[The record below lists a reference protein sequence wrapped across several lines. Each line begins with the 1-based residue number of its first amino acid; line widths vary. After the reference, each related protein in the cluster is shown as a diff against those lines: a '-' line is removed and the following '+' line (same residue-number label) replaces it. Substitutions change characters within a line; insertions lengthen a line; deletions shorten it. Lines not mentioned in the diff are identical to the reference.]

1 MMIPPPSAAALRHH
15 HRHHHHHHHY
25 HHYPRRFRDTAATN
39 SDASARRRSIT
50 PPSVTPASRAS
61 SRLRGISGATRG
73 VALSATRVVTP
84 CVVDFGSAAQ
94 QQLQHQQRASSGAS
108 FSLAV
113 PRRRACDPGP
123 SRTSRYSPPTRKDAR
138 PPGTRSSRVPNRRGP
153 THEMAKNVGESRI
166 PVPRATRPSFFP
178 KSRVLEASRLLTGGR
193 RSTIFSGCL
202 QFNSEDE
209 SPTSREFTGFATS
222 SPNIKTDSTAD
233 KTFTISPAWDID
245 KNDVQQLVHLSEEK
259 SSLFRL
265 LEDPQLSMIEDI
277 GDTCLVESSLGNYND
292 ASGTPHYLMLN
303 KQNSFEHDESLGIL
317 TPDQMTDFTVALECS
332 RTPSCENLTGSAGSK
347 LALTRA
353 SASTRPLLD
362 VEPAEEGCT
371 ERTPSPEELPLDPKP
386 VEPIRG
392 NAVPVSFVTSVTSIT
407 SLEAGYQGDGEN
419 SRPASRGA
427 DPPSMAAPPVNLP
440 APCRQDP
447 MTDSDFFT
455 ESDADAHEEI
465 VRGDRKAQVIDGTLF
480 CAPGERVCP
489 SFTGE
494 EMDSSGIYSD
504 LDKLQ
509 APGEQA
515 PEENDDHTPDTGDT
529 ELSQRS
535 QPSPNANVIMDYLQ
549 NSTKSSDETSNTND
563 TMVSVEV
570 TAIEKVEKNENIRPK
585 PQSKADTMPLK
596 KYKMPKRNVVSK
608 IKAMIESSSKDDAE
622 KEARR
627 SQRSAR
633 KGGRWDAVMNKIE
646 AGKNE
651 QRTRSVRKEVKSR
664 VLQNL
669 TLSPSTRSTSKKAGD
684 ANNNNNKDKRRL
696 RGWQEMKSP
705 TQETARSSVRSS
717 MSDLSSGPSKDM
729 PKRSPTSA
737 NPSRRFVSNGNH
749 HPVRV
754 NSFDAKKS
762 CVDVATVELEKSPP
776 SARKPTITRRSTAN
790 TNVKQK
796 SSVASIK
803 DRESKET
810 HHNTTYTVTARTSP
824 ETRDQA
830 AQTIAPYTN
839 CRVEQAERAAQAL
852 AVSVRY
858 LAFELDAFATPRL
871 KKDFE
876 KLKAD
881 CEEMKNERSALLS
894 EIDVFR
900 ARCVSMEERL
910 ETERDDHHKALD
922 QLRDELEAHR
932 SKQVASL
939 IETLEE
945 ERHKG
950 DVRLDAVTREHRA
963 TIAKLRAEQI
973 NELARKEEMRKS
985 VVHDQGAALMAEIES
1000 LRSVLELKSQENAV
1014 LRSELDSYRRDIEE
1028 KDALQLRLDMA
1039 EARCEDLKAQL
1050 QRKESFER
1058 QISHENEMLH
1068 ESIHQVSKHNK
1079 RLSQRNEELQWKL
1092 RNKNDWVSV
1101 LANQLNPRL
1110 SRSAGSEQLEHSYS
1124 LDKNGAHSSSMMKF
1138 MVEKGASVSWTLEI
1152 DDLSK
1157 GPSDSLNAKA
1167 VRTSEGATTPVSRQ
1181 GSLRLTPN
1189 ARPAM
1194 DTRARSKSISTTCE
1208 SARTAT
1214 VDEAAAWSPSFNST
1228 PVTRRR
1234 PRKDQSS
1241 PSSSSSSSSS
1251 TSSSTAPTVNSAV
1264 AAAVAA
1270 AAAAAAAVADDCN
1283 VGGGQRP
1290 QEAGGEA
1297 MISEET
1303 SASSSEDESSTGSDI
1318 PRLGIQYAWG
1328 KPIK

>member
-1 MMIPPPSAAALRHH
+1 
-15 HRHHHHHHHY
+15 
-25 HHYPRRFRDTAATN
+25 
-39 SDASARRRSIT
+39 
-50 PPSVTPASRAS
+50 
-61 SRLRGISGATRG
+61 
-73 VALSATRVVTP
+73 
-84 CVVDFGSAAQ
+84 
-94 QQLQHQQRASSGAS
+94 
-108 FSLAV
+108 
-113 PRRRACDPGP
+113 
-123 SRTSRYSPPTRKDAR
+123 
-138 PPGTRSSRVPNRRGP
+138 
-153 THEMAKNVGESRI
+153 
-166 PVPRATRPSFFP
+166 
-178 KSRVLEASRLLTGGR
+178 
-193 RSTIFSGCL
+193 
-202 QFNSEDE
+202 
-209 SPTSREFTGFATS
+209 
-222 SPNIKTDSTAD
+222 
-233 KTFTISPAWDID
+233 
-245 KNDVQQLVHLSEEK
+245 
-259 SSLFRL
+259 
-265 LEDPQLSMIEDI
+265 MIEDV
-277 GDTCLVESSLGNYND
+277 GDTCLVESGLGNYND
-292 ASGTPHYLMLN
+292 TNAAPHYLMLN

-353 SASTRPLLD
+353 SASTRPLVD
-362 VEPAEEGCT
+362 VEPAEEGCS

-392 NAVPVSFVTSVTSIT
+392 GNNTVPVSFVTSVTSIT

-427 DPPSMAAPPVNLP
+427 DPPSMAVPPVNLP

-509 APGEQA
+509 APGEQIS
-515 PEENDDHTPDTGDT
+515 EENDDHTPDTGDT

-535 QPSPNANVIMDYLQ
+535 QPTPVAANVIMDYLQ
-549 NSTKSSDETSNTND
+549 IPVKTSDETSSIND
-563 TMVSVEV
+563 ITASAEVMV
-570 TAIEKVEKNENIRPK
+570 IEKDENNENIRPK
-585 PQSKADTMPLK
+585 PQNKADSVPLK

-627 SQRSAR
+627 SQRSTR

-651 QRTRSVRKEVKSR
+651 QRTRSARKEVKSR

-669 TLSPSTRSTSKKAGD
+669 TLSPAARPTSKKAGD
-684 ANNNNNKDKRRL
+684 ANNNNNKDKRRT

-717 MSDLSSGPSKDM
+717 MSDLSSGPSKDI
-729 PKRSPTSA
+729 PKRSPTST
-737 NPSRRFVSNGNH
+737 NPPRRFASNGHANH
-749 HPVRV
+749 HQIRV
-754 NSFDAKKS
+754 NSFDAKKN
-762 CVDVATVELEKSPP
+762 CIDVTTVELEKSPP
-776 SARKPTITRRSTAN
+776 SARKPAITRRLAAN
-790 TNVKQK
+790 ATVKQK
-796 SSVASIK
+796 SSTPSIK

-810 HHNTTYTVTARTSP
+810 HHNSSYTVRTSP

-830 AQTIAPYTN
+830 AQTTVPYEDF
-839 CRVEQAERAAQAL
+839 RVERAAQAL
-852 AVSVRY
+852 AVTVHY
-858 LAFELDAFATPRL
+858 LAFELDAFATPQL

-876 KLKAD
+876 KLKID
-881 CEEMKNERSALLS
+881 YEKMKNERSTMLS
-894 EIDVFR
+894 EIDGLR
-900 ARCVSMEERL
+900 ARYISMEERL
-910 ETERDDHHKALD
+910 ETEREDHNKDLD

-932 SKQVASL
+932 AKQISALV
-939 IETLEE
+939 ETLKE
-945 ERHKG
+945 ERRKY
-950 DVRLDAVTREHRA
+950 DVRLEEITREHRA
-963 TIAKLRAEQI
+963 TIAKLRAEHV
-973 NELARKEEMRKS
+973 NELARKEEMRRS

-1000 LRSVLELKSQENAV
+1000 LRSVLELKSQENAA
-1014 LRSELDSYRRDIEE
+1014 LRSELDSYRRDVEE
-1028 KDALQLRLDMA
+1028 KDALQIRLDMA

-1058 QISHENEMLH
+1058 QVSHENEMLH

-1110 SRSAGSEQLEHSYS
+1110 TRSTGAEQMEHSFS
-1124 LDKNGAHSSSMMKF
+1124 AEKNGAHSSSMMKF

-1157 GPSDSLNAKA
+1157 GSSSDSLNTKVSRPA
-1167 VRTSEGATTPVSRQ
+1167 EGATTVSRQ
-1181 GSLRLTPN
+1181 GSLRLSNRT
-1189 ARPAM
+1189 PAM
-1194 DTRARSKSISTTCE
+1194 DTRARSKSVSTTCD
-1208 SARTAT
+1208 SARTAA
-1214 VDEAAAWSPSFNST
+1214 VDEAAAWTPTFSST
-1228 PVTRRR
+1228 PVSRRR

-1241 PSSSSSSSSS
+1241 PCSSSSSSSS
-1251 TSSSTAPTVNSAV
+1251 TSSAAPTVNPAV

-1270 AAAAAAAVADDCN
+1270 AAAAVDECSI
-1283 VGGGQRP
+1283 GGGQRP

-1318 PRLGIQYAWG
+1318 PRLGIQFAWG

>member
-1 MMIPPPSAAALRHH
+1 MAILPRLPPPAAANV
-15 HRHHHHHHHY
+15 
-25 HHYPRRFRDTAATN
+25 PRPRPQRRDTATD

-50 PPSVTPASRAS
+50 PSSATPTSRASAS
-61 SRLRGISGATRG
+61 SRLRGNVGATRG
-73 VALSATRVVTP
+73 VALSARSTVTSRVP
-84 CVVDFGSAAQ
+84 DGGSAAR
-94 QQLQHQQRASSGAS
+94 QRLSASGAG
-108 FSLAV
+108 AGAGAGT
-113 PRRRACDPGP
+113 RRRACDSGH
-123 SRTSRYSPPTRKDAR
+123 SRRNLPNLPTRPTRDPAR
-138 PPGTRSSRVPNRRGP
+138 PGATEDSRVPKRPSP
-153 THEMAKNVGESRI
+153 THDMAKNVGESRI
-166 PVPRATRPSFFP
+166 PVPRAARPSFFP
-178 KSRVLEASRLLTGGR
+178 KSRVLEASRLLTGSR
-193 RSTIFSGCL
+193 RSTIFSGCF
-202 QFNSEDE
+202 QFNGEDE
-209 SPTSREFTGFATS
+209 SPTPREFSGFSTS
-222 SPNIKTDSTAD
+222 SPNVKTDSAAD
-233 KTFTISPAWDID
+233 QTFAISPVWDID
-245 KNDVQQLVHLSEEK
+245 ENDVRQLVRLSEEK

-265 LEDPQLSMIEDI
+265 LEDSQLSTIEDV
-277 GDTCLVESSLGNYND
+277 GDTCLVESGLGNYND
-292 ASGTPHYLMLN
+292 ASAAPHYLTLN
-303 KQNSFEHDESLGIL
+303 KQTSFEHDESLGIL

-353 SASTRPLLD
+353 SASTRPLVD

-386 VEPIRG
+386 VEPIGG

-427 DPPSMAAPPVNLP
+427 DPPSMAVAPVNLP

-504 LDKLQ
+504 LDKLR

-515 PEENDDHTPDTGDT
+515 PEENDDRTPDTGDT

-535 QPSPNANVIMDYLQ
+535 QPSPIAANVIMDYLQ
-549 NSTKSSDETSNTND
+549 SSAKASDETSNVND
-563 TMVSVEV
+563 TAASVEV
-570 TAIEKVEKNENIRPK
+570 TVIEKIEKNENIRPK
-585 PQSKADTMPLK
+585 SRSKADTVLLK
-596 KYKMPKRNVVSK
+596 KYKMPKRDVVSK
-608 IKAMIESSSKDDAE
+608 IKAMIESSPKDDAE

-627 SQRSAR
+627 SQRSTR

-669 TLSPSTRSTSKKAGD
+669 TLSPSARPTSKKAGD
-684 ANNNNNKDKRRL
+684 ANNNNDKDKRRM

-705 TQETARSSVRSS
+705 MRETARSSVRSS
-717 MSDLSSGPSKDM
+717 TSDLSSGPSKDL

-737 NPSRRFVSNGNH
+737 NPPRRFVSNGH
-749 HPVRV
+749 AASQVRV
-754 NSFDAKKS
+754 NSFDAKKN
-762 CVDVATVELEKSPP
+762 CIDVATVELEKSPP
-776 SARKPTITRRSTAN
+776 SARKPAITRRLAAN
-790 TNVKQK
+790 ATVKQK

-803 DRESKET
+803 DRESKEA
-810 HHNTTYTVTARTSP
+810 HYNTTYTVTARTSP

-830 AQTIAPYTN
+830 AQTTVPYVEF
-839 CRVEQAERAAQAL
+839 RVEQAERAAQAL

-858 LAFELDAFATPRL
+858 LAFELDAFATPKL

-894 EIDVFR
+894 EIDVLR

-910 ETERDDHHKALD
+910 EVEREDHRKALD

-932 SKQVASL
+932 TKQVTSL
-939 IETLEE
+939 VETVKE
-945 ERHKG
+945 ERHKY
-950 DVRLDAVTREHRA
+950 DVRLDEVTREHRA

-973 NELARKEEMRKS
+973 NELTRKEEMRRS

-1000 LRSVLELKSQENAV
+1000 LRSVLELKSQENAA
-1014 LRSELDSYRRDIEE
+1014 LRSELDSYRRDIEQ
-1028 KDALQLRLDMA
+1028 KDALQMRLDMA

-1110 SRSAGSEQLEHSYS
+1110 TRSAGSEQMEHNYS

-1157 GPSDSLNAKA
+1157 GTSDSLSTLPKVA
-1167 VRTSEGATTPVSRQ
+1167 RSSEGVTTVSRQ

-1194 DTRARSKSISTTCE
+1194 DTRARSKSISTTCD
-1208 SARTAT
+1208 SARTAAAE
-1214 VDEAAAWSPSFNST
+1214 EAAAWSPSFSST
-1228 PVTRRR
+1228 PVSRRR
-1234 PRKDQSS
+1234 PRKEQSS

-1251 TSSSTAPTVNSAV
+1251 TSSTAPAVNSAV

-1270 AAAAAAAVADDCN
+1270 AAAAAVAAADDCN

-1318 PRLGIQYAWG
+1318 PRLGIQFAWG

>member
-1 MMIPPPSAAALRHH
+1 MAILRRLPPPAAAAAAAAANV
-15 HRHHHHHHHY
+15 
-25 HHYPRRFRDTAATN
+25 PRPQRRDTATD

-50 PPSVTPASRAS
+50 PSSATPTSRASAS
-61 SRLRGISGATRG
+61 SRLRGNVGATRG
-73 VALSATRVVTP
+73 VALSARSTVTP
-84 CVVDFGSAAQ
+84 RVPDGGSAAQ
-94 QQLQHQQRASSGAS
+94 QRLSASGAGVTRG
-108 FSLAV
+108 AGAGAGT
-113 PRRRACDPGP
+113 RRRACDLGH
-123 SRTSRYSPPTRKDAR
+123 SRRDLPHLPNLPTRPTRNPAR
-138 PPGTRSSRVPNRRGP
+138 PGATEDSRVPKRP
-153 THEMAKNVGESRI
+153 SSTHDMAKNVGESRI
-166 PVPRATRPSFFP
+166 PVPRAARPSFFP
-178 KSRVLEASRLLTGGR
+178 KSRVLEASRLLTGSR
-193 RSTIFSGCL
+193 RSTIFSGCF
-202 QFNSEDE
+202 QFNNEDE
-209 SPTSREFTGFATS
+209 SPTPREFSGFSTS
-222 SPNIKTDSTAD
+222 SPNIKTDSAAD
-233 KTFTISPAWDID
+233 QTFSISPVWDID

-265 LEDPQLSMIEDI
+265 LEDSQLSMIEDV
-277 GDTCLVESSLGNYND
+277 GDNCLVESGLGNYND
-292 ASGTPHYLMLN
+292 ASAAPHYLMLN

-353 SASTRPLLD
+353 SASTRPLVD

-427 DPPSMAAPPVNLP
+427 DPPSMAVPPVNLP

-535 QPSPNANVIMDYLQ
+535 QPSPIAANVIMNYLQ
-549 NSTKSSDETSNTND
+549 SPAKASDETSNVND
-563 TMVSVEV
+563 TTASVEV
-570 TAIEKVEKNENIRPK
+570 TVIEKIEKNENIRPK
-585 PQSKADTMPLK
+585 SQSKADTVPLK

-608 IKAMIESSSKDDAE
+608 IKAMIESSPKDDAE

-627 SQRSAR
+627 SQRSTR

-669 TLSPSTRSTSKKAGD
+669 TLSPSARPTSKKAGD
-684 ANNNNNKDKRRL
+684 ANNNNNKDKRRM

-705 TQETARSSVRSS
+705 MQETARSSVRSS
-717 MSDLSSGPSKDM
+717 MSDLSSGPSKDL
-729 PKRSPTSA
+729 PK
-737 NPSRRFVSNGNH
+737 
-749 HPVRV
+749 
-754 NSFDAKKS
+754 
-762 CVDVATVELEKSPP
+762 KSPP
-776 SARKPTITRRSTAN
+776 SARKPAITRRLAAN
-790 TNVKQK
+790 ATVKQK

-803 DRESKET
+803 DRESKEA

-830 AQTIAPYTN
+830 AQTTVPYVEF
-839 CRVEQAERAAQAL
+839 RVEQAERAAQAL

-858 LAFELDAFATPRL
+858 LAFELDAFATPKL

-894 EIDVFR
+894 EIDVLR

-910 ETERDDHHKALD
+910 EVEREDHRKALD
-922 QLRDELEAHR
+922 QLRDKLEAHR
-932 SKQVASL
+932 TKQVASL
-939 IETLEE
+939 VETVNE
-945 ERHKG
+945 ERHKY
-950 DVRLDAVTREHRA
+950 DVRLDEVTREHRA

-973 NELARKEEMRKS
+973 NELTRKEEMRRS

-1000 LRSVLELKSQENAV
+1000 LRSVLELKSQENAA
-1014 LRSELDSYRRDIEE
+1014 LRSELDSYRRDIEQ
-1028 KDALQLRLDMA
+1028 KDALQMRLDMA

-1110 SRSAGSEQLEHSYS
+1110 SRSAGSEQMEHSYP

-1157 GPSDSLNAKA
+1157 GTSDSLSTLPKVA
-1167 VRTSEGATTPVSRQ
+1167 RSSEGVTTVSRQ

-1194 DTRARSKSISTTCE
+1194 DTRARSKSISTTCD
-1208 SARTAT
+1208 SVRTAAAE
-1214 VDEAAAWSPSFNST
+1214 EAAAWSPSFSST
-1228 PVTRRR
+1228 PVSRRR
-1234 PRKDQSS
+1234 PRKEQSS

-1251 TSSSTAPTVNSAV
+1251 TSSTAPAVNSAV

-1270 AAAAAAAVADDCN
+1270 AAAAAVAAADDCN

-1318 PRLGIQYAWG
+1318 PRLGIQFAWG
-1328 KPIK
+1328 KPVK

>member
-1 MMIPPPSAAALRHH
+1 
-15 HRHHHHHHHY
+15 
-25 HHYPRRFRDTAATN
+25 
-39 SDASARRRSIT
+39 
-50 PPSVTPASRAS
+50 
-61 SRLRGISGATRG
+61 
-73 VALSATRVVTP
+73 
-84 CVVDFGSAAQ
+84 
-94 QQLQHQQRASSGAS
+94 
-108 FSLAV
+108 
-113 PRRRACDPGP
+113 
-123 SRTSRYSPPTRKDAR
+123 
-138 PPGTRSSRVPNRRGP
+138 
-153 THEMAKNVGESRI
+153 
-166 PVPRATRPSFFP
+166 
-178 KSRVLEASRLLTGGR
+178 
-193 RSTIFSGCL
+193 
-202 QFNSEDE
+202 
-209 SPTSREFTGFATS
+209 
-222 SPNIKTDSTAD
+222 
-233 KTFTISPAWDID
+233 
-245 KNDVQQLVHLSEEK
+245 
-259 SSLFRL
+259 
-265 LEDPQLSMIEDI
+265 MIEDV
-277 GDTCLVESSLGNYND
+277 GDTCLVESGLSNYND
-292 ASGTPHYLMLN
+292 ANATPHYLMLN

-353 SASTRPLLD
+353 SASTRPLVD
-362 VEPAEEGCT
+362 VEPAEEGCS

-392 NAVPVSFVTSVTSIT
+392 STVPVSFVTSVTSIT

-427 DPPSMAAPPVNLP
+427 DPPSMAVPPVNLP

-515 PEENDDHTPDTGDT
+515 SEENDDHTPDTGDT

-535 QPSPNANVIMDYLQ
+535 QPTPVVANVIMDYLQ
-549 NSTKSSDETSNTND
+549 IPIKSSDETISIND
-563 TMVSVEV
+563 TTASVEV
-570 TAIEKVEKNENIRPK
+570 MAIEKVENNENIRPK
-585 PQSKADTMPLK
+585 PQSKADSVPLK

-627 SQRSAR
+627 SQRSTR

-651 QRTRSVRKEVKSR
+651 QRTRPARKEVKSR

-669 TLSPSTRSTSKKAGD
+669 TLSPAARPMSKKAGD
-684 ANNNNNKDKRRL
+684 ANNNNNKDKRRT

-717 MSDLSSGPSKDM
+717 MSDLSSGPSKDI
-729 PKRSPTSA
+729 PKRSPTST
-737 NPSRRFVSNGNH
+737 NPPRRFVSNGHTNH
-749 HPVRV
+749 HQVRV
-754 NSFDAKKS
+754 NSFDAKKN
-762 CVDVATVELEKSPP
+762 CIDVTTVELEKSPP
-776 SARKPTITRRSTAN
+776 SARKPAITRRLAAN
-790 TNVKQK
+790 ATVKQK
-796 SSVASIK
+796 SSVPSIK

-810 HHNTTYTVTARTSP
+810 HHNSTFTVRTSP

-830 AQTIAPYTN
+830 AQTTVPYEDF
-839 CRVEQAERAAQAL
+839 RAERAAQAL
-852 AVSVRY
+852 AVSVHY
-858 LAFELDAFATPRL
+858 LAFELDAFATPQL

-876 KLKAD
+876 KLKID
-881 CEEMKNERSALLS
+881 CEKMKNERSTVLS
-894 EIDVFR
+894 EIDGLR
-900 ARCVSMEERL
+900 ARCVNLEERL
-910 ETERDDHHKALD
+910 EAEREDHSKDLD
-922 QLRDELEAHR
+922 QLRDELETHR
-932 SKQVASL
+932 AKQVAAL
-939 IETLEE
+939 VETLKE
-945 ERHKG
+945 ERRKY
-950 DVRLDAVTREHRA
+950 DVRLEEITREHRA
-963 TIAKLRAEQI
+963 TIAKLRTEHV
-973 NELARKEEMRKS
+973 NELGRKEEMRRS
-985 VVHDQGAALMAEIES
+985 VVHDHGAALMAEIES
-1000 LRSVLELKSQENAV
+1000 LRSVLELKSQENTA

-1028 KDALQLRLDMA
+1028 KDALQIRLDMA

-1058 QISHENEMLH
+1058 QVSHENEMLH

-1110 SRSAGSEQLEHSYS
+1110 TRSTGAEQMEHNFSAE
-1124 LDKNGAHSSSMMKF
+1124 KNGAHSSSMMKF

-1157 GPSDSLNAKA
+1157 GSSSDSLSTKIN
-1167 VRTSEGATTPVSRQ
+1167 RSEGATTVSRQ
-1181 GSLRLTPN
+1181 GSLRLSNRAP
-1189 ARPAM
+1189 M
-1194 DTRARSKSISTTCE
+1194 DTRARSKSVSTTCE
-1208 SARTAT
+1208 SARAAAME
-1214 VDEAAAWSPSFNST
+1214 EAAAWSPTLSST
-1228 PVTRRR
+1228 PISRRR

-1241 PSSSSSSSSS
+1241 PCSSSSSSSS
-1251 TSSSTAPTVNSAV
+1251 TSSAAPTVNPAV

-1270 AAAAAAAVADDCN
+1270 AAAAVDECSI
-1283 VGGGQRP
+1283 GGGQRP

-1318 PRLGIQYAWG
+1318 PRLGMQFAWG

>member
-1 MMIPPPSAAALRHH
+1 M
-15 HRHHHHHHHY
+15 
-25 HHYPRRFRDTAATN
+25 
-39 SDASARRRSIT
+39 
-50 PPSVTPASRAS
+50 
-61 SRLRGISGATRG
+61 
-73 VALSATRVVTP
+73 
-84 CVVDFGSAAQ
+84 
-94 QQLQHQQRASSGAS
+94 
-108 FSLAV
+108 
-113 PRRRACDPGP
+113 
-123 SRTSRYSPPTRKDAR
+123 
-138 PPGTRSSRVPNRRGP
+138 
-153 THEMAKNVGESRI
+153 NVGESRI
-166 PVPRATRPSFFP
+166 PVPRAARPSFFP
-178 KSRVLEASRLLTGGR
+178 KSRVLEASRLLSGSR
-193 RSTIFSGCL
+193 RSTIFSGCF
-202 QFNSEDE
+202 QFVNTEDE
-209 SPTSREFTGFATS
+209 SPTPREKFPGFTS
-222 SPNIKTDSTAD
+222 SPNIKTDSASD
-233 KTFTISPAWDID
+233 QTFTISPGWDID

-265 LEDPQLSMIEDI
+265 LEDSQLSMIEDV
-277 GDTCLVESSLGNYND
+277 GDTCLVESGLGNYND
-292 ASGTPHYLMLN
+292 ASATPHYLMLN

-353 SASTRPLLD
+353 SASTRPLVD
-362 VEPAEEGCT
+362 VEPAEEGCS

-392 NAVPVSFVTSVTSIT
+392 GNTVPVSFVTSVTSIT

-427 DPPSMAAPPVNLP
+427 DPPSMAVPPVNLP

-515 PEENDDHTPDTGDT
+515 SEENDDHTPDTGDT

-535 QPSPNANVIMDYLQ
+535 QPTPVAANVIMDYLQ
-549 NSTKSSDETSNTND
+549 IPVKTSDETSSIND
-563 TMVSVEV
+563 TTASAEVMV
-570 TAIEKVEKNENIRPK
+570 IEKVENNENIRPK
-585 PQSKADTMPLK
+585 PQSKADSVPLK

-627 SQRSAR
+627 SQRSTR

-651 QRTRSVRKEVKSR
+651 QRTRSARKEVKSR

-669 TLSPSTRSTSKKAGD
+669 TLSPAARPTSKKAGD
-684 ANNNNNKDKRRL
+684 ANNNNNKDKRRT

-717 MSDLSSGPSKDM
+717 MSDLSSGPSKDI
-729 PKRSPTSA
+729 PKRSPTST
-737 NPSRRFVSNGNH
+737 NPPRRFVSNGHTNH
-749 HPVRV
+749 HQVRV
-754 NSFDAKKS
+754 NSFDAKKN
-762 CVDVATVELEKSPP
+762 CIDVTTVELEKSPP
-776 SARKPTITRRSTAN
+776 SARKPAITRRLAAN
-790 TNVKQK
+790 ATVKQK
-796 SSVASIK
+796 SSTPSIK
-803 DRESKET
+803 DRESKEA
-810 HHNTTYTVTARTSP
+810 HHYTVRTSP

-830 AQTIAPYTN
+830 AQTTVPYEDF
-839 CRVEQAERAAQAL
+839 RAERAAQAL
-852 AVSVRY
+852 AVSVHY
-858 LAFELDAFATPRL
+858 LAFELDAFATPQL

-876 KLKAD
+876 KLKID
-881 CEEMKNERSALLS
+881 CEKMKNERSTMLS
-894 EIDVFR
+894 EVDGLR
-900 ARCVSMEERL
+900 ARCVNMEERF
-910 ETERDDHHKALD
+910 EAEREDHNKDLD

-932 SKQVASL
+932 AKQVAAL
-939 IETLEE
+939 VETLKE
-945 ERHKG
+945 ERRKY
-950 DVRLDAVTREHRA
+950 DVRLEEITREHRA
-963 TIAKLRAEQI
+963 TIAKLRAEQV
-973 NELARKEEMRKS
+973 NELARKEEMRRS

-1000 LRSVLELKSQENAV
+1000 LRSVLELKSQENAA

-1028 KDALQLRLDMA
+1028 KDALQIRLDMA

-1058 QISHENEMLH
+1058 QVSHENEMLH

-1110 SRSAGSEQLEHSYS
+1110 TRSTGAEQMEHSFS
-1124 LDKNGAHSSSMMKF
+1124 AEKNGAHSSSMMKF

-1157 GPSDSLNAKA
+1157 GSSSDSLSTKA
-1167 VRTSEGATTPVSRQ
+1167 ARPTEGATTVSRQ
-1181 GSLRLTPN
+1181 GSLRLSNRT
-1189 ARPAM
+1189 PAM
-1194 DTRARSKSISTTCE
+1194 DTRARSKSVSTTCD
-1208 SARTAT
+1208 SARTAA
-1214 VDEAAAWSPSFNST
+1214 VDEAAAWSPTFSST
-1228 PVTRRR
+1228 PVSRRR

-1241 PSSSSSSSSS
+1241 PCSSSSSSSS
-1251 TSSSTAPTVNSAV
+1251 TSSAAPTVNPAV

-1270 AAAAAAAVADDCN
+1270 AAAAVDECSI
-1283 VGGGQRP
+1283 GSGQRP

-1318 PRLGIQYAWG
+1318 PRLGIQFAWG

>member
-1 MMIPPPSAAALRHH
+1 MM
-15 HRHHHHHHHY
+15 
-25 HHYPRRFRDTAATN
+25 
-39 SDASARRRSIT
+39 
-50 PPSVTPASRAS
+50 
-61 SRLRGISGATRG
+61 
-73 VALSATRVVTP
+73 
-84 CVVDFGSAAQ
+84 
-94 QQLQHQQRASSGAS
+94 
-108 FSLAV
+108 
-113 PRRRACDPGP
+113 
-123 SRTSRYSPPTRKDAR
+123 
-138 PPGTRSSRVPNRRGP
+138 
-153 THEMAKNVGESRI
+153 NVGESRI
-166 PVPRATRPSFFP
+166 PVPRAARPSFFP
-178 KSRVLEASRLLTGGR
+178 KSRVLEASRLLSGSR
-193 RSTIFSGCL
+193 RSTIFSGCF
-202 QFNSEDE
+202 QFVNTEDE
-209 SPTSREFTGFATS
+209 SPTPREKFSGFTTS
-222 SPNIKTDSTAD
+222 SPNIKTDSAAD
-233 KTFTISPAWDID
+233 QTFAISPGWDID

-265 LEDPQLSMIEDI
+265 LEDSQLSMIEDV
-277 GDTCLVESSLGNYND
+277 GDTCLVESGLSNYND
-292 ASGTPHYLMLN
+292 ANATPHYLMLN

-353 SASTRPLLD
+353 SASTRPLVD
-362 VEPAEEGCT
+362 VEPAEEGCS

-392 NAVPVSFVTSVTSIT
+392 STVPVSFVTSVTSIT

-427 DPPSMAAPPVNLP
+427 DPPSMAVPPVNLP

-515 PEENDDHTPDTGDT
+515 SEENDDHTPDTGDT

-535 QPSPNANVIMDYLQ
+535 QPTPVVANVIMDYLQ
-549 NSTKSSDETSNTND
+549 IPIKSSDETISIND
-563 TMVSVEV
+563 TTASVEV
-570 TAIEKVEKNENIRPK
+570 MAIEKVENNENIRPK
-585 PQSKADTMPLK
+585 PQSKADSVPLK

-627 SQRSAR
+627 SQRSTR

-651 QRTRSVRKEVKSR
+651 QRTRPARKEVKSR

-669 TLSPSTRSTSKKAGD
+669 TLSPAARPMSKKAGD
-684 ANNNNNKDKRRL
+684 ANNNNNKDKRRT

-717 MSDLSSGPSKDM
+717 MSDLSSGPSKDI
-729 PKRSPTSA
+729 PKRSPTST
-737 NPSRRFVSNGNH
+737 NPPRRFVSNGHTNH
-749 HPVRV
+749 HQVRV
-754 NSFDAKKS
+754 NSFDAKKN
-762 CVDVATVELEKSPP
+762 CIDVTTVELEKSPP
-776 SARKPTITRRSTAN
+776 SARKPAITRRLAAN
-790 TNVKQK
+790 ATVKQK
-796 SSVASIK
+796 SSVPSIK

-810 HHNTTYTVTARTSP
+810 HHNSTFTVRTSP

-830 AQTIAPYTN
+830 AQTTVPYEDF
-839 CRVEQAERAAQAL
+839 RAERAAQAL
-852 AVSVRY
+852 AVSVHY
-858 LAFELDAFATPRL
+858 LAFELDAFATPQL

-876 KLKAD
+876 KLKID
-881 CEEMKNERSALLS
+881 CEKMKNERSTVLS
-894 EIDVFR
+894 EIDGLR
-900 ARCVSMEERL
+900 ARCVNLEERL
-910 ETERDDHHKALD
+910 EAEREDHSKDLD
-922 QLRDELEAHR
+922 QLRDELETHR
-932 SKQVASL
+932 AKQVAAL
-939 IETLEE
+939 VETLKE
-945 ERHKG
+945 ERRKY
-950 DVRLDAVTREHRA
+950 DVRLEEITREHRA
-963 TIAKLRAEQI
+963 TIAKLRTEHV
-973 NELARKEEMRKS
+973 NELGRKEEMRRS
-985 VVHDQGAALMAEIES
+985 VVHDHGAALMAEIES
-1000 LRSVLELKSQENAV
+1000 LRSVLELKSQENTA

-1028 KDALQLRLDMA
+1028 KDALQIRLDMA

-1058 QISHENEMLH
+1058 QVSHENEMLH

-1110 SRSAGSEQLEHSYS
+1110 TRSTGAEQMEHNFSAE
-1124 LDKNGAHSSSMMKF
+1124 KNGAHSSSMMKF

-1157 GPSDSLNAKA
+1157 GSSSDSLSTKIN
-1167 VRTSEGATTPVSRQ
+1167 RSEGATTVSRQ
-1181 GSLRLTPN
+1181 GSLRLSNRAP
-1189 ARPAM
+1189 M
-1194 DTRARSKSISTTCE
+1194 DTRARSKSVSTTCE
-1208 SARTAT
+1208 SARAAAME
-1214 VDEAAAWSPSFNST
+1214 EAAAWSPTLSST
-1228 PVTRRR
+1228 PISRRR

-1241 PSSSSSSSSS
+1241 PCSSSSSSSS
-1251 TSSSTAPTVNSAV
+1251 TSSAAPTVNPAV

-1270 AAAAAAAVADDCN
+1270 AAAAVDECSI
-1283 VGGGQRP
+1283 GGGQRP

-1318 PRLGIQYAWG
+1318 PRLGMQFAWG

>member
-1 MMIPPPSAAALRHH
+1 
-15 HRHHHHHHHY
+15 
-25 HHYPRRFRDTAATN
+25 
-39 SDASARRRSIT
+39 
-50 PPSVTPASRAS
+50 
-61 SRLRGISGATRG
+61 
-73 VALSATRVVTP
+73 
-84 CVVDFGSAAQ
+84 
-94 QQLQHQQRASSGAS
+94 
-108 FSLAV
+108 
-113 PRRRACDPGP
+113 
-123 SRTSRYSPPTRKDAR
+123 
-138 PPGTRSSRVPNRRGP
+138 
-153 THEMAKNVGESRI
+153 MAKNVGESRI

-178 KSRVLEASRLLTGGR
+178 KSRVLEASRLLSGSR
-193 RSTIFSGCL
+193 RSTIFSGCF
-202 QFNSEDE
+202 QFVNTEDE
-209 SPTSREFTGFATS
+209 SPTPREKFPGFTST
-222 SPNIKTDSTAD
+222 PNIKTDSASD
-233 KTFTISPAWDID
+233 QTFTISPGWDID

-265 LEDPQLSMIEDI
+265 LEDSQLSMIEDV
-277 GDTCLVESSLGNYND
+277 GDTCLVESGLGNYND
-292 ASGTPHYLMLN
+292 ANAAPHYLMLN

-353 SASTRPLLD
+353 SASTRPLVD
-362 VEPAEEGCT
+362 VEPAEEGCS

-392 NAVPVSFVTSVTSIT
+392 GNNTVPVSFVTSVTSIT

-427 DPPSMAAPPVNLP
+427 DPPSMAVPPVNLP

-509 APGEQA
+509 APGEQIS
-515 PEENDDHTPDTGDT
+515 EENDDHTPDTGDT

-535 QPSPNANVIMDYLQ
+535 QPTPVAANVIMDYLQ
-549 NSTKSSDETSNTND
+549 IPVKTSDETSSIND
-563 TMVSVEV
+563 TTASAEV
-570 TAIEKVEKNENIRPK
+570 MLIEKDENNENIRPK
-585 PQSKADTMPLK
+585 PQSKADSVPLK

-627 SQRSAR
+627 SQRSTR

-651 QRTRSVRKEVKSR
+651 QRTRSARKEVKSR

-669 TLSPSTRSTSKKAGD
+669 TLSPAARPTSKKAGD
-684 ANNNNNKDKRRL
+684 ANNNNNKDKRRT

-717 MSDLSSGPSKDM
+717 MSDLSSGPSKDI
-729 PKRSPTSA
+729 PKRSPTST
-737 NPSRRFVSNGNH
+737 NPPRRFVSNGHANH
-749 HPVRV
+749 HQVRV
-754 NSFDAKKS
+754 NSFDAKKN
-762 CVDVATVELEKSPP
+762 CIDVTTVELEKSPP
-776 SARKPTITRRSTAN
+776 SARKPAITRRLAAN
-790 TNVKQK
+790 ATVKQK
-796 SSVASIK
+796 SSTPSIK

-810 HHNTTYTVTARTSP
+810 HHNSSYTVRTSP

-830 AQTIAPYTN
+830 AQTTVPYEDF
-839 CRVEQAERAAQAL
+839 RVERAAQAL
-852 AVSVRY
+852 AVTVHY
-858 LAFELDAFATPRL
+858 LAFELDAFATPQL

-876 KLKAD
+876 KLKID
-881 CEEMKNERSALLS
+881 YEKMKNERSTMLS
-894 EIDVFR
+894 EIDGLR
-900 ARCVSMEERL
+900 ARYVSMEERL
-910 ETERDDHHKALD
+910 ETEREDHNKDLD

-932 SKQVASL
+932 AKQISALV
-939 IETLEE
+939 ETLKE
-945 ERHKG
+945 ERRKY
-950 DVRLDAVTREHRA
+950 DVRLEEITREHRA
-963 TIAKLRAEQI
+963 TIAKLRAEHV
-973 NELARKEEMRKS
+973 NELARKEEMKRS

-1000 LRSVLELKSQENAV
+1000 LRSVLELKSQENAA
-1014 LRSELDSYRRDIEE
+1014 LRSELDSYRRDVEE
-1028 KDALQLRLDMA
+1028 KDALQIRLDMA

-1058 QISHENEMLH
+1058 QVSHENEMLH

-1110 SRSAGSEQLEHSYS
+1110 TRSTGAEQMEHSFS
-1124 LDKNGAHSSSMMKF
+1124 AEKNGAHSSSMMKF

-1157 GPSDSLNAKA
+1157 ELSSDSLNTKVSRPA
-1167 VRTSEGATTPVSRQ
+1167 EGATTVSRQ
-1181 GSLRLTPN
+1181 GSLRLSNRT
-1189 ARPAM
+1189 PAM
-1194 DTRARSKSISTTCE
+1194 DTRARSKSVSTTCD
-1208 SARTAT
+1208 SARTAA
-1214 VDEAAAWSPSFNST
+1214 VDEAAWTPTFSST
-1228 PVTRRR
+1228 PVSRRR

-1241 PSSSSSSSSS
+1241 PCSSSSSSSS
-1251 TSSSTAPTVNSAV
+1251 TSSAAPTVNPAV

-1270 AAAAAAAVADDCN
+1270 AAAAVDECSI
-1283 VGGGQRP
+1283 GGGQRP

-1318 PRLGIQYAWG
+1318 PRLGIQFAWG

>member
-1 MMIPPPSAAALRHH
+1 M
-15 HRHHHHHHHY
+15 
-25 HHYPRRFRDTAATN
+25 
-39 SDASARRRSIT
+39 
-50 PPSVTPASRAS
+50 
-61 SRLRGISGATRG
+61 
-73 VALSATRVVTP
+73 
-84 CVVDFGSAAQ
+84 
-94 QQLQHQQRASSGAS
+94 
-108 FSLAV
+108 
-113 PRRRACDPGP
+113 
-123 SRTSRYSPPTRKDAR
+123 
-138 PPGTRSSRVPNRRGP
+138 
-153 THEMAKNVGESRI
+153 NVGESRI

-178 KSRVLEASRLLTGGR
+178 KSRVLEASRLLSGSR
-193 RSTIFSGCL
+193 RSTIFSGCF
-202 QFNSEDE
+202 QFVNTEDE
-209 SPTSREFTGFATS
+209 SPTPREKFPGFTST
-222 SPNIKTDSTAD
+222 PNIKTDSASD
-233 KTFTISPAWDID
+233 QTFTISPGWDID

-265 LEDPQLSMIEDI
+265 LEDSQLSMIEDV
-277 GDTCLVESSLGNYND
+277 GDTCLVESGLGNYND
-292 ASGTPHYLMLN
+292 TNAAPHYLMLN

-353 SASTRPLLD
+353 SASTRPLVD
-362 VEPAEEGCT
+362 VEPAEEGCS

-392 NAVPVSFVTSVTSIT
+392 GNNTVPVSFVTSVTSIT

-427 DPPSMAAPPVNLP
+427 DPPSMAVPPVNLP

-509 APGEQA
+509 APGEQIS
-515 PEENDDHTPDTGDT
+515 EENDDHTPDTGDT

-535 QPSPNANVIMDYLQ
+535 QPTPVAANVIMDYLQ
-549 NSTKSSDETSNTND
+549 IPVKTSDETSSIND
-563 TMVSVEV
+563 ITASAEVMV
-570 TAIEKVEKNENIRPK
+570 IEKDENNENIRPK
-585 PQSKADTMPLK
+585 PQNKADSVPLK

-627 SQRSAR
+627 SQRSTR

-651 QRTRSVRKEVKSR
+651 QRTRSARKEVKSR

-669 TLSPSTRSTSKKAGD
+669 TLSPAARPTSKKAGD
-684 ANNNNNKDKRRL
+684 ANNNNNKDKRRT

-717 MSDLSSGPSKDM
+717 MSDLSSGPSKDI
-729 PKRSPTSA
+729 PKRSPTST
-737 NPSRRFVSNGNH
+737 NPPRRFASNGHANH
-749 HPVRV
+749 HQIRV
-754 NSFDAKKS
+754 NSFDAKKN
-762 CVDVATVELEKSPP
+762 CIDVTTVELEKSPP
-776 SARKPTITRRSTAN
+776 SARKPAITRRLAAN
-790 TNVKQK
+790 ATVKQK
-796 SSVASIK
+796 SSTPSIK

-810 HHNTTYTVTARTSP
+810 HHNSSYTVRTSP

-830 AQTIAPYTN
+830 AQTTVPYEDF
-839 CRVEQAERAAQAL
+839 RVERAAQAL
-852 AVSVRY
+852 AVTVHY
-858 LAFELDAFATPRL
+858 LAFELDAFATPQL

-876 KLKAD
+876 KLKID
-881 CEEMKNERSALLS
+881 YEKMKNERSTMLS
-894 EIDVFR
+894 EIDGLR
-900 ARCVSMEERL
+900 ARYISMEERL
-910 ETERDDHHKALD
+910 ETEREDHNKDLD

-932 SKQVASL
+932 AKQISALV
-939 IETLEE
+939 ETLKE
-945 ERHKG
+945 ERRKY
-950 DVRLDAVTREHRA
+950 DVRLEEITREHRA
-963 TIAKLRAEQI
+963 TIAKLRAEHV
-973 NELARKEEMRKS
+973 NELARKEEMRRS

-1000 LRSVLELKSQENAV
+1000 LRSVLELKSQENAA
-1014 LRSELDSYRRDIEE
+1014 LRSELDSYRRDVEE
-1028 KDALQLRLDMA
+1028 KDALQIRLDMA

-1058 QISHENEMLH
+1058 QVSHENEMLH

-1110 SRSAGSEQLEHSYS
+1110 TRSTGAEQMEHSFS
-1124 LDKNGAHSSSMMKF
+1124 AEKNGAHSSSMMKF

-1157 GPSDSLNAKA
+1157 GSSSDSLNTKVSRPA
-1167 VRTSEGATTPVSRQ
+1167 EGATTVSRQ
-1181 GSLRLTPN
+1181 GSLRLSNRT
-1189 ARPAM
+1189 PAM
-1194 DTRARSKSISTTCE
+1194 DTRARSKSVSTTCD
-1208 SARTAT
+1208 SARTAA
-1214 VDEAAAWSPSFNST
+1214 VDEAAAWTPTFSST
-1228 PVTRRR
+1228 PVSRRR

-1241 PSSSSSSSSS
+1241 PCSSSSSSSS
-1251 TSSSTAPTVNSAV
+1251 TSSAAPTVNPAV

-1270 AAAAAAAVADDCN
+1270 AAAAVDECSI
-1283 VGGGQRP
+1283 GGGQRP

-1318 PRLGIQYAWG
+1318 PRLGIQFAWG

>member
-1 MMIPPPSAAALRHH
+1 M
-15 HRHHHHHHHY
+15 
-25 HHYPRRFRDTAATN
+25 
-39 SDASARRRSIT
+39 
-50 PPSVTPASRAS
+50 
-61 SRLRGISGATRG
+61 
-73 VALSATRVVTP
+73 
-84 CVVDFGSAAQ
+84 
-94 QQLQHQQRASSGAS
+94 
-108 FSLAV
+108 
-113 PRRRACDPGP
+113 
-123 SRTSRYSPPTRKDAR
+123 
-138 PPGTRSSRVPNRRGP
+138 
-153 THEMAKNVGESRI
+153 NVGESRI
-166 PVPRATRPSFFP
+166 PVPRAARPSFFP
-178 KSRVLEASRLLTGGR
+178 KSRVLEASRLLSGSR
-193 RSTIFSGCL
+193 RSTIFSGCF
-202 QFNSEDE
+202 QFVNTEDE
-209 SPTSREFTGFATS
+209 SPTPREKFPGFTS
-222 SPNIKTDSTAD
+222 SPNIKTDSASD
-233 KTFTISPAWDID
+233 QTFTISPGWDID

-265 LEDPQLSMIEDI
+265 LEDSQLSMIEDV
-277 GDTCLVESSLGNYND
+277 GDTCLVESGLGNYND
-292 ASGTPHYLMLN
+292 ASATPHYLMLN

-353 SASTRPLLD
+353 SASTRPLVD
-362 VEPAEEGCT
+362 VEPAEEGCS

-392 NAVPVSFVTSVTSIT
+392 GNTVPVSFVTSVTSIT

-427 DPPSMAAPPVNLP
+427 DPPSMAVPPVNLP

-515 PEENDDHTPDTGDT
+515 SEENDDHTPDTGDT

-535 QPSPNANVIMDYLQ
+535 QPTPVAANVIMDYLQ
-549 NSTKSSDETSNTND
+549 IPVKTSDETSSIND
-563 TMVSVEV
+563 TTASAEVMV
-570 TAIEKVEKNENIRPK
+570 IEKVENNENIRPK
-585 PQSKADTMPLK
+585 PQSKADSVPLK

-627 SQRSAR
+627 SQRSTR

-651 QRTRSVRKEVKSR
+651 QRTRSARKEVKSR

-669 TLSPSTRSTSKKAGD
+669 TLSPAARPTSKKAGD
-684 ANNNNNKDKRRL
+684 ANNNNNKDKRRT

-717 MSDLSSGPSKDM
+717 MSDLSSGPSKDI
-729 PKRSPTSA
+729 PKRSPTST
-737 NPSRRFVSNGNH
+737 NPPRRFVSNGHTNH
-749 HPVRV
+749 HQVRV
-754 NSFDAKKS
+754 NSFDAKKN
-762 CVDVATVELEKSPP
+762 CIDVTTVELEKSPP
-776 SARKPTITRRSTAN
+776 SARKPAITRRLAAN
-790 TNVKQK
+790 ATVKQK
-796 SSVASIK
+796 SSTPSIK
-803 DRESKET
+803 DRESKEA
-810 HHNTTYTVTARTSP
+810 HHNNYTVRTSP

-830 AQTIAPYTN
+830 AQTTVPYEDF
-839 CRVEQAERAAQAL
+839 RAERAAQAL
-852 AVSVRY
+852 AVSVHY
-858 LAFELDAFATPRL
+858 LAFELDAFATPQL

-876 KLKAD
+876 KLKID
-881 CEEMKNERSALLS
+881 CEKMKNERSTMLS
-894 EIDVFR
+894 EVDGLR
-900 ARCVSMEERL
+900 ARCVNMEERF
-910 ETERDDHHKALD
+910 EAEREDHNKDLD

-932 SKQVASL
+932 AKQVAAL
-939 IETLEE
+939 VETLKE
-945 ERHKG
+945 ERRKY
-950 DVRLDAVTREHRA
+950 DVRLEEITREHRA
-963 TIAKLRAEQI
+963 TIAKLRAEQV
-973 NELARKEEMRKS
+973 NELARKEEMRRS

-1000 LRSVLELKSQENAV
+1000 LRSVLELKSQENAA

-1028 KDALQLRLDMA
+1028 KDALQIRLDMA

-1058 QISHENEMLH
+1058 QVSHENEMLH

-1110 SRSAGSEQLEHSYS
+1110 TRSTGAEQMEHSFS
-1124 LDKNGAHSSSMMKF
+1124 AEKNGAHSSSMMKF

-1157 GPSDSLNAKA
+1157 GSSSDSLSTKA
-1167 VRTSEGATTPVSRQ
+1167 GRPTEGATTVSRQ
-1181 GSLRLTPN
+1181 GSLRLSNRT
-1189 ARPAM
+1189 PAM
-1194 DTRARSKSISTTCE
+1194 DTRARSKSVSTTCD
-1208 SARTAT
+1208 STRTAA
-1214 VDEAAAWSPSFNST
+1214 VDEAAAWSPTFSST
-1228 PVTRRR
+1228 PVSRRR

-1241 PSSSSSSSSS
+1241 PCSSSSSSSS
-1251 TSSSTAPTVNSAV
+1251 TSSAAPTVNPAV

-1270 AAAAAAAVADDCN
+1270 AAAAVDECSI
-1283 VGGGQRP
+1283 GGGQRP

-1318 PRLGIQYAWG
+1318 PRLGIQFAWG

>member
-1 MMIPPPSAAALRHH
+1 M
-15 HRHHHHHHHY
+15 
-25 HHYPRRFRDTAATN
+25 
-39 SDASARRRSIT
+39 
-50 PPSVTPASRAS
+50 
-61 SRLRGISGATRG
+61 
-73 VALSATRVVTP
+73 
-84 CVVDFGSAAQ
+84 
-94 QQLQHQQRASSGAS
+94 
-108 FSLAV
+108 
-113 PRRRACDPGP
+113 
-123 SRTSRYSPPTRKDAR
+123 
-138 PPGTRSSRVPNRRGP
+138 
-153 THEMAKNVGESRI
+153 NVGESRI
-166 PVPRATRPSFFP
+166 PVPRAARPSFFP
-178 KSRVLEASRLLTGGR
+178 KSRVLEASRLLSGSR
-193 RSTIFSGCL
+193 RSTIFSGCF
-202 QFNSEDE
+202 QFVNTEDE
-209 SPTSREFTGFATS
+209 SPTPREKFPGFTS
-222 SPNIKTDSTAD
+222 SPNIKTDSASD
-233 KTFTISPAWDID
+233 QTFTISPGWDID

-265 LEDPQLSMIEDI
+265 LEDSQLSMIEDV
-277 GDTCLVESSLGNYND
+277 GDTCLVESGLGNYND
-292 ASGTPHYLMLN
+292 ASATPHYLMLN

-353 SASTRPLLD
+353 SASTRPLVD
-362 VEPAEEGCT
+362 VEPAEEGCS

-386 VEPIRG
+386 VEPIRSG
-392 NAVPVSFVTSVTSIT
+392 NTVPVSFVTSVTSIT

-427 DPPSMAAPPVNLP
+427 DPPSMAVPPVNLP

-509 APGEQA
+509 APNEQA
-515 PEENDDHTPDTGDT
+515 SEENDDHTPDTGDT

-535 QPSPNANVIMDYLQ
+535 QPTPVAANVIMDYLQ
-549 NSTKSSDETSNTND
+549 IPVKTSDETSSIND
-563 TMVSVEV
+563 TTASAEIMV
-570 TAIEKVEKNENIRPK
+570 IEKVENNENIRPK
-585 PQSKADTMPLK
+585 PQSKADLVPLK

-627 SQRSAR
+627 SQRSTR

-651 QRTRSVRKEVKSR
+651 QRTRSARKEVKSR

-669 TLSPSTRSTSKKAGD
+669 TLSPAARPTSKKAGD
-684 ANNNNNKDKRRL
+684 ANNNNNKDKRRT

-717 MSDLSSGPSKDM
+717 MSDLSSGPSKDI
-729 PKRSPTSA
+729 PKRSPTST
-737 NPSRRFVSNGNH
+737 NPPRRFVSNGHTNH
-749 HPVRV
+749 HQVRV
-754 NSFDAKKS
+754 NSFDAKKN
-762 CVDVATVELEKSPP
+762 CIDVTTVELEKSPP
-776 SARKPTITRRSTAN
+776 SVRKPAITRRLAAN
-790 TNVKQK
+790 ATVKQK
-796 SSVASIK
+796 SSTPSIK
-803 DRESKET
+803 DRESKEA
-810 HHNTTYTVTARTSP
+810 HHNNTYAVRTLP

-830 AQTIAPYTN
+830 AQTTVPYEDF
-839 CRVEQAERAAQAL
+839 RAERAAQAL
-852 AVSVRY
+852 AVSVHY
-858 LAFELDAFATPRL
+858 LAFELDAFATPQL

-876 KLKAD
+876 KLKID
-881 CEEMKNERSALLS
+881 CEKMKNDRSTVLS
-894 EIDVFR
+894 EVDGLR
-900 ARCVSMEERL
+900 TRCINMEERL
-910 ETERDDHHKALD
+910 EAEREDHNKDLD

-932 SKQVASL
+932 AKQVAAL
-939 IETLEE
+939 VETLKE
-945 ERHKG
+945 ERRKY
-950 DVRLDAVTREHRA
+950 DVRLEEITREHRA
-963 TIAKLRAEQI
+963 TIAKLRAEHV
-973 NELARKEEMRKS
+973 NELARKEEMRRS

-1000 LRSVLELKSQENAV
+1000 LRSVLELKSQENAAV
-1014 LRSELDSYRRDIEE
+1014 RSELDSYRRDIEE
-1028 KDALQLRLDMA
+1028 KDALQIRLDMA

-1058 QISHENEMLH
+1058 QVSHENEMLH

-1110 SRSAGSEQLEHSYS
+1110 TRSTGAEQMEHSFS
-1124 LDKNGAHSSSMMKF
+1124 AEKNGAHSSSMMKF

-1157 GPSDSLNAKA
+1157 GSSSDSLSTKA
-1167 VRTSEGATTPVSRQ
+1167 GRPTEGATTVSRQ
-1181 GSLRLTPN
+1181 GSLRLSNRT
-1189 ARPAM
+1189 PAM
-1194 DTRARSKSISTTCE
+1194 DTRARSKSVSTTCD
-1208 SARTAT
+1208 SARTAA
-1214 VDEAAAWSPSFNST
+1214 VDEAAAAWSPTFSST
-1228 PVTRRR
+1228 PISRRR

-1241 PSSSSSSSSS
+1241 PCSSSSSSSS
-1251 TSSSTAPTVNSAV
+1251 TSSAAPTVNPAV

-1270 AAAAAAAVADDCN
+1270 AAAAVDECSI
-1283 VGGGQRP
+1283 GSGQRP

-1318 PRLGIQYAWG
+1318 PRLGIQFAWG